1 MSTALYVRDGE
12 RFHPTGL
19 ARSFWSNGV
28 QHGGPPVGLLAR
40 AVEQV
45 PTVVPMQVTR
55 LTVDLFREV
64 PIDNPLTVSTSV
76 IRDGRRI
83 QAVEASLVA
92 AGQPVA
98 RASGLKIRT
107 GDVPIPDSVASWSP
121 PPGPDEAEPIAW
133 GRFGFDITDRYVAL
147 WDELTTDLVIASDE
161 RYRIRERVGRLNDL
175 GFAVDDVEIV
185 PDGSSSLV
193 HIAVSVGG
201 RTFHSQR
208 LRELTGIDAA
218 ENQARQILSD
228 MRYHRAK
235 HGSSYDPDSKT
246 ARTVSAMNWR
256 INRFEPFTARI
267 AELRPDADPIQEF
280 CDYLNFRFAIASER
294 GRDIDSAVAFEEWIE
309 AGMPGFDP
317 LITSQEQD
325 SLP

>member
-64 PIDNPLTVSTSV
+64 PIDDPLTVSTSV

-133 GRFGFDITDRYVAL
+133 GRFGFDITDRERFHSHAIAARTIDDSFFSLGEGLSWVRLLVPVVEGEVTSQFVQTATLSDVGNGNSMALDGRAWFYVNP
-147 WDELTTDLVIASDE
+147 DVSLTIHRLPSGPWLGMRSLAHQHPSGVGSADSHLFDIE
-161 RYRIRERVGRLNDL
+161 GPVGR
-175 GFAVDDVEIV
+175 VVQ
-185 PDGSSSLV
+185 S
-193 HIAVSVGG
+193 
-201 RTFHSQR
+201 
-208 LRELTGIDAA
+208 
-218 ENQARQILSD
+218 QILEP
-228 MRYHRAK
+228 RA
-235 HGSSYDPDSKT
+235 DS
-246 ARTVSAMNWR
+246 RT
-256 INRFEPFTARI
+256 T
-267 AELRPDADPIQEF
+267 
-280 CDYLNFRFAIASER
+280 
-294 GRDIDSAVAFEEWIE
+294 
-309 AGMPGFDP
+309 
-317 LITSQEQD
+317 
-325 SLP
+325 